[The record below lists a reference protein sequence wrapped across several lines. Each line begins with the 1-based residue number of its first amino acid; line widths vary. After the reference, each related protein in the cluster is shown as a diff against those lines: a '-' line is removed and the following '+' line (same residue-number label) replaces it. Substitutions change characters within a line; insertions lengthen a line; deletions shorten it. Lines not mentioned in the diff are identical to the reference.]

1 MASCILA
8 AQTPIGRIV
17 ADQLEKLQLPLSRT
31 QDDPRP
37 VVVMTCG
44 IAGSGKSTFSKA
56 IVAQQH
62 PMYERLS
69 VDAMI
74 HAKHGIYG
82 VDYPENMY
90 SEYLE
95 EASDNYERRLIE
107 LLNSGE
113 KNIAFDRALYSK
125 KDRDYFKALIEEKG
139 ARWILVFFH
148 PSSKE
153 VIWNRIQRRRKAEI
167 NADSAFVITR
177 DTFDGYWEG
186 FENPEGEGE
195 VVIEVLA

>member
-1 MASCILA
+1 
-8 AQTPIGRIV
+8 
-17 ADQLEKLQLPLSRT
+17 LEKLRLPLSRT
-31 QDDPRP
+31 PDDPRP

-62 PMYERLS
+62 PTYERLS

-95 EASDNYERRLIE
+95 EASDQYERRLIE
-107 LLNSGE
+107 LLDSGE
-113 KNIAFDRALYSK
+113 KNIAFDRSLYSK
-125 KDRDYFKALIEEKG
+125 ADRDYFKALIERKG
-139 ARWILVFFH
+139 ARWILVFFR

-153 VIWNRIQRRRKAEI
+153 VIWDRIQRRRETEI
-167 NADSAFVITR
+167 NADSALVITR
-177 DTFDGYWEG
+177 DIFDGYWEG

-195 VVIEVLA
+195 VVVDVT